1 MGQGY
6 YCDKCRRTM
15 AAINF
20 YKSNNL
26 EKYPND
32 GVLKECKKCITLHVD
47 NWNPETFLWILEEID
62 VPYVEDKWNE
72 ILKKHGQDPSKVTGT
87 TILGRYLAQMKLN
100 QFLKYRWADTE
111 KLAEERKEKKKEA
124 LRNAGIAE
132 EELDSHISDGFDLE
146 RPAGYVTDSEKY
158 AMQAEASIA
167 TSTGSS
173 SMSIGIE
180 EDIFEKELTE
190 EDRKALLM
198 KWGNY
203 RASEW
208 VQLETLWND
217 MMNSFDIQTAS
228 HKDNLKLL
236 CKASL
241 KANQL
246 LDIGDIDG
254 AQKASKMYDTLLKSG
269 KFSALQNKESGGEY
283 VDSIGELVVL
293 CEKQGFIPT
302 FYQGDPKDKV
312 DQTIEDLK
320 KYTHSLVTEEA
331 GLGNMIESALKSLK
345 EEAEKGDADD
355 EVENIDDLD
364 VYDELNKFMEEELTA
379 DDDYYDAELS
389 GEDYGIE

>member
-1 MGQGY
+1 MNSGC
-6 YCDKCRRTM
+6 YCEKCRKTM
-15 AAINF
+15 APVNF

-26 EKYPND
+26 EKYPN
-32 GVLKECKKCITLHVD
+32 GGFLNQCKKCLTLHVD
-47 NWNPETFLWILEEID
+47 NWNPDTFLWILQEID
-62 VPYVEDKWNE
+62 VPYIEDKWNE
-72 ILKKHGQDPSKVTGT
+72 LLKKFGQNPSKVTGT

-100 QFLKYRWADTE
+100 QHLNDRWADTE
-111 KLAEERKEKKKEA
+111 KLAQKAKEEKKAA
-124 LRNAGIAE
+124 LRQAGIAE
-132 EELDSHISDGFDLE
+132 EDLDNYIAEGIDAIKPD
-146 RPAGYVTDSEKY
+146 GYVTDSEKY
-158 AMQAEASIA
+158 AGLAEASIA
-167 TSTGSS
+167 ESTQSS
-173 SMSIGIE
+173 VDIN
-180 EDIFEKELTE
+180 EDIFESELTD
-190 EDRKALLM
+190 EDRKFLLM
-198 KWGNY
+198 KWGKY

-217 MMNSFDIQTAS
+217 MMNSFDIQSAS

-269 KFSALQNKESGGEY
+269 KFSALQNKEASGEY

-331 GLGNMIESALKSLK
+331 GLGNMIESTLKSLK

-355 EVENIDDLD
+355 EIDNIDDLD
-364 VYDELNKFMEEELTA
+364 IYDELNKFMEEELSA
-379 DDDYYDAELS
+379 DDSFYDNEIGDDLN
-389 GEDYGIE
+389 GIE